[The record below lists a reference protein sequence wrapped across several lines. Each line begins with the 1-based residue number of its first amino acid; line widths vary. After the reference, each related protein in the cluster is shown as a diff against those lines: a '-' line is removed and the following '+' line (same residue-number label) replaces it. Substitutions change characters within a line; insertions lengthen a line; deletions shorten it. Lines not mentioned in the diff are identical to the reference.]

1 VKQASDVIAELAAEA
16 AGAAPTA
23 ASVSVESAPVCK
35 NIKVTGSKV
44 SRRVCMTP
52 EDMAA
57 RERAAEGFK
66 RDVQQRTGIVGV
78 APPNPLAPS
87 N

>member
-1 VKQASDVIAELAAEA
+1 LAAEA
-16 AGAAPTA
+16 AGTAPSA
-23 ASVSVESAPVCK
+23 ASVANESAPVCK

-52 EDMAA
+52 EEMAA
-57 RERAAEGFK
+57 RERAAEEFK
-66 RDVQQRTGIVGV
+66 RDVQSRTGIVGV
-78 APPNPLAPS
+78 APPNPLAPA

>member
-1 VKQASDVIAELAAEA
+1 
-16 AGAAPTA
+16 
-23 ASVSVESAPVCK
+23 
-35 NIKVTGSKV
+35 
-44 SRRVCMTP
+44 MTP

-57 RERAAEGFK
+57 RERAAEEFK
-66 RDVQQRTGIVGV
+66 RDIQQRTGIVGV